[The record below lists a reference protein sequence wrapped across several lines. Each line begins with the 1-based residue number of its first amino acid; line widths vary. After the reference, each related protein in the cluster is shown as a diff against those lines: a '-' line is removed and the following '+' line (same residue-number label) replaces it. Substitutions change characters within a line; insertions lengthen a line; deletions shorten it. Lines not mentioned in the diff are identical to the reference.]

1 MENDKIMELINRDNH
16 QKLYMQLY
24 EIIKKKIESSEWPV
38 GSQIPTEEEICKMF
52 NVSRATVRT
61 AVLELVRQGY
71 LKRQQG
77 KGTFVYKNTVSE
89 GLTMLTN
96 FRELLFEEG
105 LNFTTNVLAR
115 TVMMPIDDLDVKLD
129 IPKDKHIIYIKR
141 LRSIDNEPVLLQ
153 ETYIPYHICPLLL
166 EEDIE
171 HQSLFEL
178 FEKKYGIKITRVKN
192 YIEIAPL
199 HPDEKQLVGLPEGS
213 QAILLNQYFYS
224 GDTLVMYTRSIKRTD
239 RFKFLMELER
249 KAM

>member
-1 MENDKIMELINRDNH
+1 MELIDRDDH
-16 QKLYMQLY
+16 QKLYFQLY
-24 EIIKKKIESSEWPV
+24 GILKKKIESNDWLV
-38 GSQIPTEEEICKMF
+38 GSQIPTEDELCKTF
-52 NVSRATVRT
+52 SVSRATVRT
-61 AVLELVRQGY
+61 AVLDLVRNGY

-77 KGTFVYKNTVSE
+77 KGTFVYKNHVSE

-105 LNFTTNVLAR
+105 LIFTTNVLAR
-115 TVMMPIDDLDVKLD
+115 TVMMPIDNLEVKLE

-141 LRSIDNEPVLLQ
+141 LRSIENTPVMLQ

-199 HPDEKQLVGLPEGS
+199 HPDEKKVICLPENS

-249 KAM
+249 KAT